1 MSSKTGIVVLI
12 SGGGSNLQAIINQ
25 VQQGE
30 IDGEIRAVISNKADA
45 FGLQRARLAG
55 IPAIIL
61 DHKVFP
67 SRLAFDQTMA
77 RTIEAFS
84 PEVIVM
90 AGFMRIL
97 TSEFVEQ
104 FSGRLINIHPALLP
118 KYKGLDTHQRVLDAG
133 ETEHGCTV
141 HFVTPEL
148 DDGPNIVQAVIS
160 VDQNDDAQSLSV
172 KVQQQE
178 HIIYP
183 LAVKWFTE
191 SRLKMIDGRAYF
203 DDQILQPSGKI
214 IDAR

>member
-1 MSSKTGIVVLI
+1 MNTKSGIVVLI
-12 SGGGSNLQAIINQ
+12 SGSGSNLQAIINQ

-45 FGLQRARLAG
+45 FGLERARMAG

-67 SRLAFDQTMA
+67 SRQDFDQALA
-77 RTIEAFS
+77 RTIEAFL
-84 PEVIVM
+84 PDVIVM

-118 KYKGLDTHQRVLDAG
+118 KYKGLDTHQRALDAA

-148 DDGPNIVQAVIS
+148 DDGPNIVQAVVSIS
-160 VDQNDDAQSLSV
+160 KDDDAKSLSV

-191 SRLKMIDGRAYF
+191 KRLKMIDGRAYF
-203 DDQILQPSGKI
+203 DDQILQASGKI
-214 IDAR
+214 VDAR